1 MSILAFA
8 VAAALLAVQTPVPQT
23 PAPQT
28 PAPQD
33 AQTAAQAPTA
43 SAANAQLTPAQLRSH
58 NRTQAQQI
66 CSRRAP
72 TGRRLEQAT
81 CVSREMA
88 AAQSRAGQDEHN
100 RVTLENGWSK
110 ESGN

>member
-1 MSILAFA
+1 MSILTL
-8 VAAALLAVQTPVPQT
+8 AAAAAILAV
-23 PAPQT
+23 QT

-33 AQTAAQAPTA
+33 TPAAAQPPLASAPAPQPTA
-43 SAANAQLTPAQLRSH
+43 AQLRS
-58 NRTQAQQI
+58 RYRAQAQQI

-72 TGRRLEQAT
+72 TGRRIEQST
-81 CVSREMA
+81 CISREMA
-88 AAQSRAGQDEHN
+88 AAQSRAGQDELN